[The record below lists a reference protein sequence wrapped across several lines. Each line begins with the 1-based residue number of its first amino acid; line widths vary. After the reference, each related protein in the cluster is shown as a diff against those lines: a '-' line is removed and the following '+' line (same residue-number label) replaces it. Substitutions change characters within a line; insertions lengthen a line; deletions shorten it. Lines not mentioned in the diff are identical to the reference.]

1 MVSVV
6 KETSFKNS
14 CVVSPEKVIKT
25 MWTILTFVPAD
36 FVFVKKL
43 PKIGVEEVKLVE
55 IVES

>member
-1 MVSVV
+1 
-6 KETSFKNS
+6 
-14 CVVSPEKVIKT
+14 